1 MSVDADGDF
10 VLLDTRLAVIR
21 VNCLHLGHL
30 LHESHFVVRDL
41 AHLVSNDG
49 SCHLLHFK
57 HFDCLDVGQDSF
69 SIQRLVVCSHK
80 LAAFGQLNGSSC
92 CGNGSF
98 VLRITG
104 MDFACRVE
112 KFGFDAEDLDQS
124 ESGSLLDLSLSL
136 EHFLKHLRVSL
147 LVVSSDHSTSL
158 SPGLQINAFR
168 ESDM

>member
-1 MSVDADGDF
+1 
-10 VLLDTRLAVIR
+10 
-21 VNCLHLGHL
+21 
-30 LHESHFVVRDL
+30 
-41 AHLVSNDG
+41 
-49 SCHLLHFK
+49 
-57 HFDCLDVGQDSF
+57 
-69 SIQRLVVCSHK
+69 
-80 LAAFGQLNGSSC
+80 
-92 CGNGSF
+92 
-98 VLRITG
+98 

-136 EHFLKHLRVSL
+136 EHFLKRLRVPL